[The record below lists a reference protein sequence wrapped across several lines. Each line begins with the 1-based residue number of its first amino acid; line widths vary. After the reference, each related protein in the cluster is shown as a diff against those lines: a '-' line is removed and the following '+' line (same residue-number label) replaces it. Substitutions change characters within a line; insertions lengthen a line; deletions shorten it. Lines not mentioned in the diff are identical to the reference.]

1 MELWPKRVYMQ
12 GEVAST
18 STKHRILATPVNP
31 ERSIYAHP
39 RNINR
44 SNFGFDISEF
54 RAALFHVQSLQPI
67 LLFCDVFLELLEASF
82 LGT

>member
-1 MELWPKRVYMQ
+1 MQ

>member
-1 MELWPKRVYMQ
+1 MRERDSRVDWRVELWPKRVYMQ
-12 GEVAST
+12 GEVAGT
-18 STKHRILATPVNP
+18 STKYKILATPVNP

-54 RAALFHVQSLQPI
+54 RVALFHIQSLQPI
-67 LLFCDVFLELLEASF
+67 LLVL
-82 LGT
+82 